1 MKHIYKNKSKVVTVE
16 EFLEVMEQTRMK
28 AENRTR
34 TFNDNY
40 KNYYWSR
47 LEYLNNEFKNQ
58 YLFQASLSQN

>member
-1 MKHIYKNKSKVVTVE
+1 MKHIYKNKSKVVTIE
-16 EFLEVMEQTRMK
+16 EFLEVMESTRMK

-47 LEYLNNEFKNQ
+47 LKYLNDEFKNQ